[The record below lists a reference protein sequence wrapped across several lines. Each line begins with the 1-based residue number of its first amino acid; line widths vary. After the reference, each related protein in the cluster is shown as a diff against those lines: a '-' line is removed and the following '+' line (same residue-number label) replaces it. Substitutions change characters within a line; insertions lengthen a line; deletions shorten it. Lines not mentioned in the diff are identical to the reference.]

1 MTTPTADEGA
11 ADRARIDE
19 LEARVA
25 HQDQSLLE
33 LGDELYRQ
41 QRQIAQLEDRLRELV
56 ERFKSMAAGAEPAVR
71 PEDEK
76 PPHY

>member
-1 MTTPTADEGA
+1 MTTPTADERTL
-11 ADRARIDE
+11 DRARIDE

-25 HQDQSLLE
+25 QQDQALVE
-33 LGDELYRQ
+33 LSDELYRQ
-41 QRQIAQLEDRLRELV
+41 QRQVAQLEERLRQLA
-56 ERFKSMAAGAEPAVR
+56 ERFKSMAPGAEPVLR